1 MSRAVNELSTL
12 EAFANVVKR
21 VKLGPVTVQSLV
33 DLNGIHSHTARR
45 HLDVLH
51 EVGLV
56 DREPQSAAGK
66 SARAPRG
73 DVYRWVD

>member
-12 EAFANVVKR
+12 EGFANVVKR
-21 VKLGPVTVQSLV
+21 VKLGPVTVQTLV
-33 DLNGIHSHTARR
+33 DLNGIHEHTARR

-56 DREPQSAAGK
+56 NREPQCVAGK